1 MQFVCEQQR
10 GRLDVV
16 VSAAVAELSRSRATA
31 LIRQGMV
38 TVDGVVCTKAS
49 TKLGVGAVIAV
60 EIPEPVPL
68 DVLPENIPL
77 DIVYEDADLM
87 VINKAAGM
95 VVHPSPGHSS
105 GTLVNAVLHHAD
117 KLSGIGGVA
126 RPGIVHRLDK
136 GTSGLIAVAK
146 SDRAH
151 QGLSAQFADHSA
163 QRAYVAICLGVPV
176 LTSGTIRNEL
186 GRDPRDRLRYASVLE
201 GGKSACT
208 HWRVLGRGDRVSLI
222 QCRLETGRTH
232 QIRVHLTEK
241 GWPIAG
247 DPLYKRRAAQPTVSL
262 RPHLRPNRPML
273 HAWEL
278 RFAHPGS
285 GEPMTFVGQVP
296 QDFRA
301 AASAV
306 SLVEHLP
313 LGALGGEIE
322 PGVP

>member
-1 MQFVCEQQR
+1 MRFVCEEQ
-10 GRLDVV
+10 GARLDVV
-16 VSAAVAELSRSRATA
+16 VSETVSELSRSRATG

-38 TVDGVVCTKAS
+38 SVDGVVRTKAS
-49 TKLGVGAVIAV
+49 SKISAGAVIEV
-60 EIPEPVPL
+60 EIPEPVAL
-68 DVLPENIPL
+68 DVVAEDIPL
-77 DIVYEDADLM
+77 DIIYEDDHLM
-87 VINKAAGM
+87 VINKAPGM

-146 SDRAH
+146 SDQAH

-163 QRAYVAICLGVPV
+163 QRTYIALCLGVPV
-176 LTSGTIRNEL
+176 LTSGTIQNEL
-186 GRDPRDRLRYASVLE
+186 GRDPRDRLRYASVAE

-247 DPLYKRRAAQPTVSL
+247 DPLYKRRAAQPTASL
-262 RPHLRPNRPML
+262 RPHLAPNRPLL
-273 HAWEL
+273 HAWKL
-278 RFAHPGS
+278 RFVHPVT
-285 GEPMTFVGQVP
+285 GEEKTFAGQVP
-296 QDFRA
+296 ADFRA

-306 SLVEHLP
+306 SLLEKIP
-313 LGALGGEIE
+313 LGALSGEIE
-322 PGVP
+322 S